1 MEHLELPCERP
12 DPGMLKTQGRTQGCK
27 VLCTG
32 AAEGAWGL
40 VTSQQGPGFSLS
52 GGPCWESLSLT
63 FKVLKAWKCLVQ
75 PCHDLL
81 GPGPTSSPWC
91 LPSQSQ
97 MSVDAKALK
106 CSACQEP
113 VCAAV
118 KVLGPPYLPGG
129 GGASEDFSS
138 KHVRVK
144 GEPLRGQL
152 LYSLVQRPPNSEE
165 EGRSQITQ

>member
-1 MEHLELPCERP
+1 MQLKGLGGWLLPN
-12 DPGMLKTQGRTQGCK
+12 K
-27 VLCTG
+27 
-32 AAEGAWGL
+32 GL
-40 VTSQQGPGFSLS
+40 GSAFQV
-52 GGPCWESLSLT
+52 GPCWESLSLT

-81 GPGPTSSPWC
+81 GPGPTSSPC
-91 LPSQSQ
+91 SLPSQSQ